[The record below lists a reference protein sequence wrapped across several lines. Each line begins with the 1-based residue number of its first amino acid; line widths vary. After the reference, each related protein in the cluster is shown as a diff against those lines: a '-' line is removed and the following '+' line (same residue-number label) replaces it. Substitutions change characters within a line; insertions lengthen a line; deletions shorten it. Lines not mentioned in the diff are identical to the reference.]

1 MPAAS
6 ELHSLCSVSRL
17 LSCHFP
23 EVASPFHS
31 FHNDAPPR
39 LLLPNCFIIHAKK
52 SPCNRP
58 SLAVQSASA
67 ARRHLKTKHNYFAVA
82 AEDSHSSSQA
92 PQLNYCRTSPDLE
105 HGNTESDSNLS
116 NITRRNFGARAL
128 SYVALLPVTLD
139 FSGCCA
145 DFLLTSYLPEHVI
158 SVLNVCFCTMSEIN
172 HETYCKLQLKIL
184 KNQALGDP
192 TLRIEDVTPPITP
205 AGKLQPIEE
214 RTIDL
219 FEKTTYSVVNVF
231 DASLRPQLKQTGM
244 VEIPEGNGSGIV
256 WDTQGHIVT
265 NYHVIGSALSNN
277 PAYGQAVARVTLL
290 NVDGSQKAYAAILV
304 GADKTKDLAVLK
316 IDCPPEVLRPVT
328 LGQSSKLRVGQRCLA
343 IGNPFG
349 FDHTLTVGVISGLNR
364 DISTQ
369 VGGIISGSIQT
380 DAAINPGN
388 SGGPLVDSSGNVIG
402 INTAIFTRSGTSA
415 GVSFAIPVDVVAKT
429 VPQLIMFGKVLRP
442 GLNVQLAPDSVAK
455 QLNVKNGALVLSAPE
470 TSAAG
475 KAGLLPTKRGLAGN
489 IILGDVIVAI
499 NNVPIKTSLELSK
512 ILDDYQVGDQV
523 FLKVERDNNLT
534 ELSFRLEESNQ

>member
-139 FSGCCA
+139 FSA
-145 DFLLTSYLPEHVI
+145 
-158 SVLNVCFCTMSEIN
+158 
-172 HETYCKLQLKIL
+172 K
-184 KNQALGDP
+184 ALGDP

>member
-1 MPAAS
+1 
-6 ELHSLCSVSRL
+6 
-17 LSCHFP
+17 
-23 EVASPFHS
+23 
-31 FHNDAPPR
+31 
-39 LLLPNCFIIHAKK
+39 
-52 SPCNRP
+52 
-58 SLAVQSASA
+58 
-67 ARRHLKTKHNYFAVA
+67 
-82 AEDSHSSSQA
+82 
-92 PQLNYCRTSPDLE
+92 
-105 HGNTESDSNLS
+105 
-116 NITRRNFGARAL
+116 
-128 SYVALLPVTLD
+128 
-139 FSGCCA
+139 
-145 DFLLTSYLPEHVI
+145 
-158 SVLNVCFCTMSEIN
+158 
-172 HETYCKLQLKIL
+172 
-184 KNQALGDP
+184 
-192 TLRIEDVTPPITP
+192 
-205 AGKLQPIEE
+205 
-214 RTIDL
+214 
-219 FEKTTYSVVNVF
+219 
-231 DASLRPQLKQTGM
+231 M